1 MIFYI
6 KNAFLALIFFVF
18 LTSTLFAEESKI
30 ELNYKTD
37 FSTDIITESVYQRP
51 YSFTKNNVEFKLLK
65 ADTYTMIGA
74 CFVGVG
80 ILYLLPESFTNWDK
94 SDSTNIFKKWRKNVK
109 EGPVKDSDDFFLNYI
124 THPYWGAVYYL
135 SARSAG
141 ANAFYS
147 FGYSVI
153 LSTFFWEYGVE
164 AFAEV
169 PSKQDLIITPVIGSI
184 FGEMF
189 YLSKRH
195 IVNNNYELLGSRIFG
210 RTAIFLM
217 DPITEVSKLFLKERK
232 KENKNL
238 ALFSYPTISRA
249 GGFGYNVAI
258 NYKF

>member
-109 EGPVKDSDDFFLNYI
+109 EGKNGLIMITSKKLDDANKD
-124 THPYWGAVYYL
+124 
-135 SARSAG
+135 
-141 ANAFYS
+141 
-147 FGYSVI
+147 
-153 LSTFFWEYGVE
+153 
-164 AFAEV
+164 
-169 PSKQDLIITPVIGSI
+169 DL
-184 FGEMF
+184 
-189 YLSKRH
+189 
-195 IVNNNYELLGSRIFG
+195 
-210 RTAIFLM
+210 
-217 DPITEVSKLFLKERK
+217 D
-232 KENKNL
+232 
-238 ALFSYPTISRA
+238 
-249 GGFGYNVAI
+249 
-258 NYKF
+258 